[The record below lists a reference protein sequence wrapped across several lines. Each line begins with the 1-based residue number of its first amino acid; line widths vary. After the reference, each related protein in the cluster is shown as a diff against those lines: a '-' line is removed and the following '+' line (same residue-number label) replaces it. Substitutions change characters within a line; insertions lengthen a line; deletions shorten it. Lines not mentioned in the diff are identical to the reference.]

1 MTAAPVESSRII
13 VGAGQLAVSPEA
25 SDVLSAFSLGSCL
38 SVAVY
43 DPLIRVGGLLHV
55 LLPESSLSPAPASTA
70 PATFVDTGVPALFH
84 ALYAL
89 GAEKY
94 RTLIY
99 VVGGAQ
105 IIDDAGVFNIGRR
118 NYDALTTLLHKHNLR
133 IRGEHVGGGLNRSV
147 ALHIATGKVLVRTT
161 GQAGEIAL

>member
-1 MTAAPVESSRII
+1 MTAAPVESKRII
-13 VGAGQLAVSPEA
+13 VGAGQLAVSAE
-25 SDVLSAFSLGSCL
+25 SGDVLSAFSLGSCL

-55 LLPESSLSPAPASTA
+55 LLPESSLSPTRASTA

-99 VVGGAQ
+99 VIGGAQ

-118 NYDALTTLLHKHNLR
+118 NYDALTVLLHKHNLR

>member
-1 MTAAPVESSRII
+1 MTCAPLETRKQI
-13 VGAGQLAVSPEA
+13 VGVGQLAA
-25 SDVLSAFSLGSCL
+25 SAEPGTLLTAISLGSCL

-43 DPLIRVGGLLHV
+43 DPLIRAGGLLH
-55 LLPESSLSPAPASTA
+55 LMLPDSSLSPPRAAANPG
-70 PATFVDTGVPALFH
+70 TFVDTGVPALFQ

-94 RTLIY
+94 RTRIY

-133 IRGEHVGGGLNRSV
+133 IRGEHVGGNLSRSC
-147 ALHIATGKVLVRTT
+147 ALDIATGQVRVRAA
-161 GQAGEIAL
+161 GDPGEITL

>member
-1 MTAAPVESSRII
+1 MTAAPVEARKLL
-13 VGAGQLAVSPEA
+13 VGVGQFAVSAEPGT
-25 SDVLSAFSLGSCL
+25 VLLAPSLGSCL
-38 SVAVY
+38 GVAVY
-43 DPLIRVGGLLHV
+43 DPLARAGGLLH
-55 LLPESSLSPAPASTA
+55 LMLPESSLSPARAVTH

-94 RTLIY
+94 RTHIY
-99 VVGGAQ
+99 VVGAGQ

-118 NYDALTTLLHKHNLR
+118 NYDALAALLQKHNLR

-147 ALHIATGKVLVRTT
+147 ALDLTT
-161 GQAGEIAL
+161 GQVRVRATGGPGEIIL